1 MPAGDDN
8 GMTAVAADAPAAAR
22 AGRGLDWFNLFV
34 ANIQTGFG
42 PFIAVYLISQSWT
55 QTAIGVA
62 LGVGTFS
69 AMASQIPAGAIV
81 DLKPNKTQVAAF
93 SVVVFML
100 CALLFAIDPIPLC
113 VYLAE
118 ILHGVSSCTLG
129 PATAAMSLVLA
140 GRLGMG
146 LRLGRNARYAAIG
159 NGLGAALMG
168 ACGQY
173 VSERAVFYLTA
184 AFTLPALLALL
195 PLRRVAIA
203 TVPGVAVAG
212 RRAIGAGRA
221 GVLAVLGDRRLL
233 IFAVCALL
241 FTFANAPMLMLIS
254 GTLTAQVGN
263 PSMLIAAC
271 IVLPQIIVALASPSI
286 GRLAERRGRR
296 SALLLGFFMLP
307 LRGLVFSTG
316 PHAELVVAIQALDG
330 VAAACFGIM
339 LPLIVSDVAGST
351 GHFTL
356 SLGVV
361 GFAVGIGGSLST
373 PAAGWLGDH
382 YGMRAAFLVLTA
394 IGALAVLL
402 VAFAMPETR
411 PGRGPPVEVPGH

>member
-1 MPAGDDN
+1 
-8 GMTAVAADAPAAAR
+8 
-22 AGRGLDWFNLFV
+22 
-34 ANIQTGFG
+34 
-42 PFIAVYLISQSWT
+42 
-55 QTAIGVA
+55 
-62 LGVGTFS
+62 
-69 AMASQIPAGAIV
+69 
-81 DLKPNKTQVAAF
+81 
-93 SVVVFML
+93 
-100 CALLFAIDPIPLC
+100 
-113 VYLAE
+113 
-118 ILHGVSSCTLG
+118 
-129 PATAAMSLVLA
+129 
-140 GRLGMG
+140 
-146 LRLGRNARYAAIG
+146 
-159 NGLGAALMG
+159 MG

-203 TVPGVAVAG
+203 TAPGVAVAG

-221 GVLAVLGDRRLL
+221 GVLTVLGDRRLL

-263 PSMLIAAC
+263 PSLLIAAC

-296 SALLLGFFMLP
+296 SALLLGFCMLP

-411 PGRGPPVEVPGH
+411 PGRNPPAEVPGH